1 MGPDSREYKTV
12 VVIVP
17 AAGRGERFSPDA
29 NKPFAELLGKPL
41 LCWALEALEASGM
54 VAEIIPVLK
63 EEDMEKGTRMV
74 EEFSI
79 SRVNRIARGG
89 KKRQDSVLNALRLV
103 EDSSQV
109 VLVHD
114 GARPMLDAML
124 IKRTLDGLSGYD
136 GAVAAVLPKDTIKEA
151 NEDGVVANTPRRHLL
166 RAVQTPQAFPFD
178 TIMDAYLRADK
189 DGFIGTDDSALVER
203 QGGRINLVEGS
214 YENIKI
220 TTPEDLEIAE
230 LLLRKRLK

>member
-1 MGPDSREYKTV
+1 MGPDSREYRV
-12 VVIVP
+12 VVAIVP

-29 NKPFAELLGKPL
+29 SKPFAELLGKPL
-41 LCWALEALEASGM
+41 ICWALEALEASGM

-63 EEDMEKGTRMV
+63 EEDMEKGTRVV
-74 EEFSI
+74 EEFSL
-79 SRVNRIARGG
+79 SKVKRIAKGG
-89 KKRQDSVLNALRLV
+89 EERQDSVLNALRLV

-114 GARPMLDAML
+114 GARPMLDEVL
-124 IKRTLDGLSGYD
+124 IERTLDGLIGYD

-151 NEDGVVANTPRRHLL
+151 NEDGIVSSTPKRHLL

-178 TIMDAYLRADK
+178 TIMDAYLSANK
-189 DGFIGTDDSALVER
+189 DGYKGTDDAALVER
-203 QGGRINLVEGS
+203 EGGRINLVEGS

-220 TTPEDLEIAE
+220 TTPEDLDIAE
-230 LLLRKRLK
+230 MLLRKRIE